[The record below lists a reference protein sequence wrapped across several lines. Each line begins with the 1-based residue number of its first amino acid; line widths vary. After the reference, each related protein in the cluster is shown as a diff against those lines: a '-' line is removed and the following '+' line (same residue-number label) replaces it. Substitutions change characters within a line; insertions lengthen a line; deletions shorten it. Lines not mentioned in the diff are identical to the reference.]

1 MKSFLHEVA
10 PPHPMPRITKRCN
23 HHSTIMQLF
32 IQQKTK
38 GILFLTLYMECT
50 CTSVLRDDILVSNAV
65 NIDFMLATLQSQS
78 PLRIPMKRDIY
89 VFEHK
94 LHLKA
99 PNIICTG
106 YLQNTN
112 PKVFK
117 VVLP

>member
-1 MKSFLHEVA
+1 
-10 PPHPMPRITKRCN
+10 
-23 HHSTIMQLF
+23 
-32 IQQKTK
+32 
-38 GILFLTLYMECT
+38 MECT

-65 NIDFMLATLQSQS
+65 NIDFMLATLKSQS
-78 PLRIPMKRDIY
+78 PLRIAMKRDMY

-99 PNIICTG
+99 PSIICTG
-106 YLQNTN
+106 YFRNKN